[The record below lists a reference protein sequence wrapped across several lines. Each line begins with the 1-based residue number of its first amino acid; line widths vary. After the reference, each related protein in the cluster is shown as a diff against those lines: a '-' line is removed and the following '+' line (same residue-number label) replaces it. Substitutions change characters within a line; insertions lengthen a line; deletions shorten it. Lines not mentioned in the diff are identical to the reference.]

1 VGAQCGFGKYK
12 GITDALESGSS
23 AAKARAKQ
31 LGMLDPAGAV
41 ERMHMARK
49 AQEAQFAA
57 NILPIIRDIQAAG
70 HASLNAIA
78 GQLNA
83 REVGSIKRRSSAET
97 QLSRSWYLKHV
108 KPIVRRLKRQKGK
121 SGRATMSRT
130 KQNSKRK
137 RRSKA
142 VPVLGAAGL
151 SLALASE
158 ASLASTSP
166 PLDTMMRSAAVSHK
180 ISLRDEEVCDV
191 SLATFHVFDREGGKP
206 FAAGERRVTV
216 GQGCC
221 LFACLAGQSDTSSGA
236 PPPPRRD
243 AYSPPP
249 RRPTHTVRRRR

>member
-1 VGAQCGFGKYK
+1 
-12 GITDALESGSS
+12 
-23 AAKARAKQ
+23 
-31 LGMLDPAGAV
+31 MLPHIDKEGGDSL
-41 ERMHMARK
+41 
-49 AQEAQFAA
+49 FA
-57 NILPIIRDIQAAG
+57 
-70 HASLNAIA
+70 
-78 GQLNA
+78 
-83 REVGSIKRRSSAET
+83 
-97 QLSRSWYLKHV
+97 
-108 KPIVRRLKRQKGK
+108 KRQKATSLGELPM
-121 SGRATMSRT
+121 SGT

-142 VPVLGAAGL
+142 VPVLGVAGL

-166 PLDTMMRSAAVSHK
+166 PLDTMMRSAAVSHE

-206 FAAGERRVTV
+206 FAAGERPVTV

-236 PPPPRRD
+236 PPAPRRD